1 MKVLWKYDWILWQII
16 KEPNQ
21 ILQWDDWFL
30 PCSEKGKLYSVES
43 YGYLNMNIIKGYQIL
58 RIIKFTDQFMESC
71 EINYLPRGVKGLQWP

>member
-43 YGYLNMNIIKGYQIL
+43 DELLKIHRLRGCQISWMIKLDEPFFI
-58 RIIKFTDQFMESC
+58 ESC
-71 EINYLPRGVKGLQWP
+71 EMKYVPRCGKIL